1 MTFNSVIHRYIF
13 RELLA
18 PFLLSIMF
26 FLFIFLMRT
35 MLDITNL
42 VVNYRVSL
50 GTVSRMML
58 FSIPYFLEFIL
69 PMAAMMA
76 VLLTFLKMSGDNEI
90 VALKAG
96 GYSLYKL
103 LPPVLVFCLLGFAAT
118 TLITIY
124 GVPWGKNGV
133 RDLLL
138 ELKTSSYSALLK
150 ERTFNTKFKGMMVY
164 VNKTDPKTNSLID
177 VFIEDRNNRG
187 MVLTVTA
194 PRGQMISSPDG
205 GSFHLR
211 LFNGFINQVRL
222 ADKSAHGIR
231 FDTYDVRLDISKA
244 IVAARNARKDEDEM
258 SFTELRN
265 HIDQATKKDARFN
278 RVLIEIHKKF
288 SLPFAC
294 IALGILAVPL
304 GIQSKSVKR
313 SFGIGLG
320 LIFFLMYYMMLSAGW
335 VFGEAGIYPPV
346 IGMWAPNIVMGG
358 LGLFMLVRS
367 ANERPLLMAG
377 LASRLKRIW
386 DRGGDPDDVHPS

>member
-1 MTFNSVIHRYIF
+1 MTFNSVIHRHIF
-13 RELLA
+13 REMLA
-18 PFLLSIMF
+18 PFLLSIIF

-50 GTVSRMML
+50 GTVTRMML

-90 VALKAG
+90 IALKAG

-124 GVPWGKNGV
+124 GVPWGKNGI

-164 VNKTDPKTNSLID
+164 VNKTDPKTHSLID

-211 LFNGFINQVRL
+211 LFDGFINQVNL
-222 ADKSAHGIR
+222 ADKSAQGIR

-244 IVAARNARKDEDEM
+244 IMAARNKRKDEDEM
-258 SFTELRN
+258 SFAELRDYIN
-265 HIDQATKKDARFN
+265 QAEKKDARFN
-278 RVLIEIHKKF
+278 QVLIEIHKKF

-304 GIQSKSVKR
+304 GIQSKSAKR

-320 LIFFLMYYMMLSAGW
+320 LIFFLLYYMMLSAGW
-335 VFGEAGIYPPV
+335 VFGEAGIYPPI

-358 LGLFMLVRS
+358 LGLFMLVRA

-386 DRGGDPDDVHPS
+386 AQGGDPGDVHPS